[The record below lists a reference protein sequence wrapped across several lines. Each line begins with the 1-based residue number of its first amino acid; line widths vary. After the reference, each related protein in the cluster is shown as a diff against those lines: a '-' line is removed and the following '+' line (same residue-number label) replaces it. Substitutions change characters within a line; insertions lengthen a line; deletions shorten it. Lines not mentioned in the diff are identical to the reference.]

1 MDPKKILRQQFMST
15 VEKQLRDADPPET
28 AGTLKRLIGE
38 GYSEEEAK
46 SLISACVGA
55 EMIAVMET
63 NEPFNR
69 RRYLVRLN
77 QLPKLPE

>member
-1 MDPKKILRQQFMST
+1 MDT
-15 VEKQLRDADPPET
+15 VEQQLHNTDPPET
-28 AGTLKRLIGE
+28 ADTLRRLIDE
-38 GYSEEEAK
+38 GYSEQAAK
-46 SLISACVGA
+46 ELISACVAA

-69 RRYLVRLN
+69 QRYTGWLN